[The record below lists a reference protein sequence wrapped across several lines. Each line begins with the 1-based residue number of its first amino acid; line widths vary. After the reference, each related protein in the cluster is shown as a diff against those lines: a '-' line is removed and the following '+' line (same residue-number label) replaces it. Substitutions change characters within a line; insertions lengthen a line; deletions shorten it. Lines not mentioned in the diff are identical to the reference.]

1 MTLLRRIFIVAALT
15 CGAAWLLKMAAIAAT
30 GGAES
35 ESVVVAV
42 LWSLGMLSF
51 LVSAGAGT
59 ALLLGR
65 APVWARVAAGVGA
78 VPVAFVLLS
87 LLDTLVKS
95 VYTPDGWFGDEVSLV
110 LTGIVLAA
118 LGLGTLSE
126 RRPLSTG
133 LTVKSGRARR

>member
-1 MTLLRRIFIVAALT
+1 MTLLRGIFVVTALT
-15 CGAAWLLKMAAIAAT
+15 CGAAWLLKMVAIAAT

-42 LWSLGMLSF
+42 LWTLGMLSF

-65 APVWARVAAGVGA
+65 APLWARVAAGVAA

-95 VYTPDGWFGDEVSLV
+95 VYTPRGWFGDEVSLV
-110 LTGIVLAA
+110 LAGVVLAG
-118 LGLGTLSE
+118 LGLGALSE

-133 LTVKSGRARR
+133 STAKSGRARR